1 MDIFHGHLYLF
12 LVFSPKAW
20 KKYMLY
26 IRTYPFKVHSL
37 VKGRETCKL
46 AFTVQHNKGYE
57 KGIVKYYLFQ
67 GR

>member
-1 MDIFHGHLYLF
+1 
-12 LVFSPKAW
+12 
-20 KKYMLY
+20 MLY

-46 AFTVQHNKGYE
+46 AFTVQHDKGYE
-57 KGIVKYYLFQ
+57 KEIVKYYLFQ